1 MAKRRKIIRKLNDL
15 LKAGKIKYIKSGNN
29 LQYFYNLK
37 VIVHSEPIIEKIETK
52 VLNQSFIIQKYS
64 PNDYVIF
71 LDPNG
76 FHIPNQDF
84 VLEYEIAE
92 NDLKMPTLLL
102 EKHPKYQNDYCL
114 YYSFNPFEELKTSF
128 KEIVNPINED
138 MKGNFIFLVDRS
150 GAMYGN
156 KLNMVKQSLIYFLKS
171 LPVNGSKFNIISY
184 GSNIHTLFKSNQLVN
199 KENVNK
205 ALKSAKGFEAN
216 MGKISLNHALELIMS
231 LIEKDLSNRIFV
243 ITAGDVLYIEDI
255 EECLKIVDEIYK
267 DSEFEARFYSLGIG
281 NGCSESLV
289 RGIAQKGGG
298 ESEFVKNEEDINE
311 KIIYLL
317 KCSMNYCLS
326 NLICKLKINDDKILI
341 KNSISTLINSN
352 IEIYA
357 LLDNPSLLNNNSVM
371 FTFSFKEKT
380 FYFEKEIKLD
390 KAFMTD
396 TLHKIFLGNI
406 IEKPIDPNL
415 AVKYQIL
422 TPDTAFYC
430 LVQENNLSDEE
441 LLNKKYE
448 EIKNTPPI
456 ELEQPFGVKR
466 LTGEFI
472 ELKFCASDTVEM
484 LKAQIFE
491 KENIPIE
498 QQRLIYARH
507 QLEDDYTLEYYK
519 INKNSVINLVLRC
532 RGVGY
537 TNINLTV
544 YFNDDEKDRMIIGL
558 SEAFKQTLEDFV
570 KNEFK
575 KLEIKGNL
583 GDFDFLYEGELIND
597 KMNEK
602 LYGIFIKNSDLKIF
616 SKFNYNLSEEDKIIL
631 NQEENG
637 LWKMDILKLGLVNFT
652 KNNWDEFLNKNKVKI
667 KTIFKNDISED
678 AIFNLFIIAHL
689 IKIAPGK
696 IRHIFIIKKAIKGL
710 NKEWPEINEEQV
722 NLFKEN
728 IEV

>member
-1 MAKRRKIIRKLNDL
+1 
-15 LKAGKIKYIKSGNN
+15 
-29 LQYFYNLK
+29 
-37 VIVHSEPIIEKIETK
+37 
-52 VLNQSFIIQKYS
+52 
-64 PNDYVIF
+64 
-71 LDPNG
+71 
-76 FHIPNQDF
+76 
-84 VLEYEIAE
+84 
-92 NDLKMPTLLL
+92 MPTLLL

-114 YYSFNPFEELKTSF
+114 YYSFNPFEELKASF

-184 GSNIHTLFKSNQLVN
+184 GINIHILFKSNQLVN

-243 ITAGDVLYIEDI
+243 ITAGDVLYI

-326 NLICKLKINDDKILI
+326 NLIFKLKINDDKILI

-357 LLDNPSLLNNNSVM
+357 LLDNPSLLNNNSVI

-390 KAFMTD
+390 KAFMAD
-396 TLHKIFLGNI
+396 TLHKIFLGSI

-498 QQRLIYARH
+498 QQRLIYAGL

-519 INKNSVINLVLRC
+519 INKNSVLHLLLRL
-532 RGVGY
+532 RGGGY
-537 TNINLTV
+537 PNCNLTI
-544 YFNDDEKDRMIIGL
+544 YFNDEEKDRMIIDE

-583 GDFDFLYEGELIND
+583 GDFDFLFDGELIND

-602 LYGIFIKNSDLKIF
+602 LYKIFIKNSDLKIF
-616 SKFNYNLSEEDKIIL
+616 SKFDYNLSEEDKIIL